1 MRLLYVE
8 VWRSCEGA
16 RHVPR
21 SAARLGVALVVPV
34 AGGLLT
40 AALAIATQS
49 FYTQQLRQRFELLA
63 NERYSRIAERF
74 DDREQRLD
82 GLRRFFSYSNEITR
96 RSLTVTR
103 GHCCTGPRR
112 IPGRPGSMLDNAPIS
127 SDAPVPGG
135 QAYQIRDQDAQGIW
149 HPAPTRDYYYPV
161 LYTQAASCKGSPT
174 AWTCVDSPFARPPLF
189 GLRHPAA
196 WRSLRRWT

>member
-21 SAARLGVALVVPV
+21 SAARLGVALVVLV

-74 DDREQRLD
+74 DDQEQRLD
-82 GLRRFFSYSNEITR
+82 GLRRFSVIPTKSPR
-96 RSLTVTR
+96 RSSTVTR

-127 SDAPVPGG
+127 SDVPVPGLG
-135 QAYQIRDQDAQGIW
+135 RRIRSVIRTHRVSGILR
-149 HPAPTRDYYYPV
+149 PRVTITIRCSIPRRRP
-161 LYTQAASCKGSPT
+161 CKGSPT
-174 AWTCVDSPFARPPLF
+174 A
-189 GLRHPAA
+189 
-196 WRSLRRWT
+196 

>member
-1 MRLLYVE
+1 M
-8 VWRSCEGA
+8 
-16 RHVPR
+16 
-21 SAARLGVALVVPV
+21 
-34 AGGLLT
+34 
-40 AALAIATQS
+40 
-49 FYTQQLRQRFELLA
+49 
-63 NERYSRIAERF
+63 
-74 DDREQRLD
+74 D
-82 GLRRFFSYSNEITR
+82 GLRRFFSYSNEITPQEFDGYARPLLYRTQAYSWAPRVDAGQRADFER
-96 RSLTVTR
+96 RASAWL
-103 GHCCTGPRR
+103 
-112 IPGRPGSMLDNAPIS
+112 
-127 SDAPVPGG
+127 G